1 MLKEQL
7 IKKSPI
13 RVFEDALDGGLA
25 AGHLGVMTA
34 RKGVGKTASLVH
46 IATDKLLRGQN
57 VLHISFADDP
67 KHIVTWYEQVF
78 RELAKAYKLENAMD
92 IHDEII
98 RHRLILH
105 FKQKD
110 VPFQNIK
117 SHIEQLQAGFSGEPH
132 LIVVDGFPFEES
144 TTEKLAEWQ
153 EFAHEKHI
161 AIWFSATLHRENLDL
176 DEHHVPSPINKY
188 YSLFQIIIMLNPVK
202 SYVEFNLLKSQKNGQ
217 PQKLQLKLDP
227 QTLLISN
234 HRVSLNTA

>member
-13 RVFEDALDGGLA
+13 RVFENTLDGGLA
-25 AGHLGVMTA
+25 AGQLGVLTA

-67 KHIVTWYEQVF
+67 KHIITWYEQVF
-78 RELAKAYKLENAMD
+78 REVAKAYKLENAMD
-92 IHDEII
+92 VHDEII

-110 VPFQNIK
+110 IPFNEIK
-117 SHIEQLQAGFSGEPH
+117 SHIEQLQVSMSGEPH

-144 TTEKLAEWQ
+144 VRDRLAQWQ
-153 EFAHEKHI
+153 EFAQVKQI

-176 DEHHVPSPINKY
+176 DKHGVPSPVNTY
-188 YSLFQIIIMLNPVK
+188 YDLFKVIIMLNPVK
-202 SYVEFNLLKSQKNGQ
+202 NFVEFNLLKSQKNGDAK
-217 PQKLQLKLDP
+217 KLQLKLDP

-234 HRVSLNTA
+234 YRI